1 MAEMPKKATWTFLTN
16 HAHVMACLL
25 ENPNMLMR
33 RIADRVGITERAV
46 QRIINELAESGYV
59 TITKEGRQNTYV
71 PNIAMPLRHPIE
83 SHKSVGELF
92 SFLVPNLAATTIPSE
107 SKPDAG

>member
-1 MAEMPKKATWTFLTN
+1 MPKKATWTFLTN

-25 ENPNMLMR
+25 DNPNMLMR

-46 QRIINELAESGYV
+46 QRIINELTEAGYV
-59 TITKEGRQNTYV
+59 TIIKEGRQNTYV
-71 PNIAMPLRHPIE
+71 PNIALPLRHPIE

-92 SFLVPNLAATTIPSE
+92 SFLVPNLPVTPIAP
-107 SKPDAG
+107 KPDAERG